1 MRDDAMESPVSRPEA
16 PVRRTARALW
26 AGALLLA
33 ACADAAPRPVS
44 GGDPGRG
51 PALIR
56 GYSCHACHLIPGVE
70 GADGLVGPP
79 LIHWRNRVYI
89 AGVLPNRPENLI
101 RWIMDPQSVDER
113 TAMPDM
119 GVTEEH
125 ARHIAAY
132 LYTLR

>member
-1 MRDDAMESPVSRPEA
+1 MESRVSRAEA
-16 PVRRTARALW
+16 PIRWTACVLL

-33 ACADAAPRPVS
+33 GCADSAPRPVA

-51 PALIR
+51 PQLIR
-56 GYSCHACHLIPGVE
+56 DYSCHGCHLIPGVE

-79 LIHWRNRVYI
+79 LVHWRNRVYI
-89 AGVLPNRPENLI
+89 AGRVPNRPENLV
-101 RWIMDPQSVDER
+101 RWIMDPQAVDER